1 MHDDASQQRASR
13 LTGIALMCAA
23 VACFA
28 MLDTTAKY
36 LNLYM
41 NTLQIVWARYTGA
54 FLFPF
59 IVSNPWTTP
68 GLMRTTRPVL
78 QIGRSMLLLGSTLCN
93 FAALRYLQLDEAIAL
108 VFSTPFFVAALSGPM
123 LGEWVRWRRWAAIAV
138 GFVGVLVVTRPGAG
152 SFHPAALLS
161 LSAAVFYALYSIITR
176 ILARTDSNGT
186 TLFYSNIVGALVL
199 LPVVPFV
206 WTTPSEP
213 IVIALMVASGAMG
226 SSGHYFLIA
235 AHRLAPAAVL
245 SPFIYTE
252 IVLVIVLG
260 YLVFGDLP
268 NRWTITGAAIVVAS
282 GLYILHRE
290 RKVGRTRRISPR
302 EGRGTGGNVRFR
314 SSASNYRGRSANTRC
329 VGLPGKATFRCGR
342 SRLSFQRP
350 MSRWS

>member
-1 MHDDASQQRASR
+1 MHDASQERVSR
-13 LTGIALMCAA
+13 LTGIALMCGA

-41 NTLQIVWARYTGA
+41 STLQVVWARYTGA

-59 IVSNPWTTP
+59 IVSNPWTRP
-68 GLMRTTRPVL
+68 GLARTTRPVL
-78 QIGRSMLLLGSTLCN
+78 QLVRSVLLLGSTMCN

-138 GFVGVLVVTRPGAG
+138 GFVGVLVVVRPGLG
-152 SFHPAALLS
+152 TFQPAALLS
-161 LSAAVFYALYSIITR
+161 LSAALFYALYSITTR

-186 TLFYSNIVGALVL
+186 TLFYSNIVGAVAL

-206 WTTPSEP
+206 WTTPSDP
-213 IVIALMVASGAMG
+213 LVIALMVATGAIG
-226 SSGHYFLIA
+226 SFGHYLLIA

-252 IVLVIVLG
+252 IVLVIMLG
-260 YLVFGDLP
+260 FLVFGDLP
-268 NRWTITGAAIVVAS
+268 NRFTLAGAAIVVVS
-282 GLYILHRE
+282 GLYLLHRE
-290 RKVGRTRRISPR
+290 TVVRRKR
-302 EGRGTGGNVRFR
+302 
-314 SSASNYRGRSANTRC
+314 
-329 VGLPGKATFRCGR
+329 
-342 SRLSFQRP
+342 
-350 MSRWS
+350 